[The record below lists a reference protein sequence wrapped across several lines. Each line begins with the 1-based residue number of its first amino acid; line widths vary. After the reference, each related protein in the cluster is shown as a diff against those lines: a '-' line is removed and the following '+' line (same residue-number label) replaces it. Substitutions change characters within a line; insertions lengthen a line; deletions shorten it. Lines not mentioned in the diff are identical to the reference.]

1 MAVDLEFIDSNKQA
15 EVIIYQLCPLGTGIV
30 STDGFHTKFRSQM
43 HNRQCPRQVAHL
55 HASAN
60 APKSLDSIKGAAAQQ
75 GRRKTR
81 QAGRDIE
88 TLAIHHA
95 LITYELLWISGKAQ

>member
-15 EVIIYQLCPLGTGIV
+15 EVIIYQLCSLGTGIV
-30 STDGFHTKFRSQM
+30 STDRSHTRFRSQM
-43 HNRQCPRQVAHL
+43 HNRHCSRQVAHL
-55 HASAN
+55 HASAS

-81 QAGRDIE
+81 QAGKDIE
-88 TLAIHHA
+88 TLSVHRA
-95 LITYELLWISGKAQ
+95 LITYALL